1 VRSRRD
7 ATDGVVAGAVA
18 GLFSGA
24 PSTAHALLTG
34 RELTASTRAV
44 AGLIG
49 LTRAAAPVQLAAGAT
64 MHAGLSIG
72 WGVIGAFVLPRR
84 GTVVVAAL
92 AGLGVGAVDLGIGR
106 RRVPA
111 LRALP
116 LAPQL
121 ADHVAFGAIAGAV
134 IAARRLRRERAQA
147 EVP

>member
-1 VRSRRD
+1 VRSKGD
-7 ATDGVVAGAVA
+7 ATDGIVAGTVA
-18 GLFSGA
+18 GLLSGA
-24 PSTAHALLTG
+24 PSMVHALLTG

-44 AGLIG
+44 AGLVG
-49 LTRAAAPVQLAAGAT
+49 LTRAAPPMQLAAGAAI
-64 MHAGLSIG
+64 HAALSIG
-72 WGVIGAFVLPRR
+72 WGITGAFALPRR
-84 GTVVVAAL
+84 YTIAVAAL
-92 AGLGVGAVDLGIGR
+92 AGLGVGAVNLGIGR

-134 IAARRLRRERAQA
+134 IAARRLRRERALA